1 MAIFERMRITWYL
14 LLVLGLFACNSTKV
28 VVAEEM
34 DMTTLDTLV
43 VSAKPILKSKS
54 GSLSDSIPTYNGS
67 YERVHDLIHT
77 KLEVS
82 FDWANEHL
90 LGKAT
95 LDLTP
100 IFYVSDR
107 LELNAVGFDLASIK
121 NGKGQELNYQYDGF
135 IIDIKLDR
143 TYRRGEEYTI
153 VIDYTAKPSELEEG
167 GSAAI
172 TSDKG
177 LFFINPKNENIY
189 KPQQIWTQ
197 GETENNSKWFPTIDK
212 PNERCS
218 QEMFITVENRFS
230 TLSNGKLISSKENAD
245 GTRTDYWKQDL
256 THTPYLF
263 MMAIGEY
270 AVVEDKWQNLDVNY
284 YVEPEYKEDA
294 KAIFNH
300 TPEMLEFFSELL
312 DYKYPWD
319 KYSQVV
325 VRDFV
330 SGAMENTTAS
340 VYGDFIQKTSEELID
355 NHNDNIVAHEMFHHW
370 FGDLVTCE
378 NWANL
383 TLNEGFAN
391 YSEYLWQEHKY
402 GLASAEHHRND
413 EMKTYFESSLNNTH
427 PLIHYS
433 YEDKEDMFDAHSYN
447 KGGLVLHMLRNILGD
462 EAFFKSLSKYLHD
475 NEFTAVEVD
484 ELRLAFE
491 DTTGKDLNW
500 FFDQWYLTEGHPILE
515 VEYDFDFNTNILK
528 INVAQVQEESD
539 HKYVYQLPVEAAIYY
554 KDGTIENYP
563 LVINNRNQTFEIQL
577 EREPAVS
584 VLDGN
589 RYLLAE
595 IKEIFSTAQLKSL
608 FNLSPHFVD
617 KDLALT
623 KLRNNDRAK
632 DIFEKTLSDPYWH
645 FRKQGLSY
653 RYLEVSAEKIRALA
667 ESDPHSRIRK
677 DALRSLKKL
686 DSNQAYEVASK
697 IIDTEKAIPVLS
709 QAIKIIYAEDEK
721 VGLEKAEI
729 LYKKYNKSMAIT
741 LLDLFSKGSDP
752 KYLPYLNDAV
762 ITSDIY
768 KFFPL
773 STYHYEL
780 ASKCDLDGILNAAQ
794 ALNTISTNLNENSY
808 KKYVSTTN
816 ILKLKANLV
825 EKLPNTDSSN
835 TIKLTSTIEKLNKMV
850 NDIILNEKDEEL
862 AEKYR
867 TNLGT

>member
-1 MAIFERMRITWYL
+1 MKISWIFL
-14 LLVLGLFACNSTKV
+14 LIIGAFACNSTKV

-34 DMTTLDTLV
+34 DMSTLDTLV
-43 VSAKPILKSKS
+43 VSAPPIKKSS
-54 GSLSDSIPTYNGS
+54 PLPDTLPIYNGS
-67 YERVHDLIHT
+67 YERVHDLLHT
-77 KLEVS
+77 KLEVA
-82 FDWANEHL
+82 FDWGQEQL

-100 IFYVSDR
+100 VFYISDR
-107 LELNAVGFDLASIK
+107 LELNAVGFDISSVR
-121 NGKGQELNYQYDGF
+121 NEKGQDLSYKYDGYV
-135 IIDIKLDR
+135 IDIALDR
-143 TYRRGEEYTI
+143 TYSRGETYTV
-153 VIDYTAKPSELEEG
+153 VIDYTAMPSKLEEN

-172 TSDKG
+172 TSDRG
-177 LFFINPKNENIY
+177 LFFINAQNDNIY

-212 PNERCS
+212 PNEKCS
-218 QEMFITVENRFS
+218 QEMFITVEDRFT
-230 TLSNGKLISSKENAD
+230 TLSNGKLMSSTDNSD
-245 GTRTDYWKQDL
+245 GSRTDYWKQEL
-256 THTPYLF
+256 PHTPYLF

-270 AVVEDKWQNLDVNY
+270 AVVEDNWQDLDVNY
-284 YVEPEYKEDA
+284 YVEPEYEKDA

-300 TPEMLEFFSELL
+300 TTEMLEFFSELL

-330 SGAMENTTAS
+330 SGAMENTSAS
-340 VYGDFIQKTSEELID
+340 VYGDFIQKTTEELID

-433 YEDKEDMFDAHSYN
+433 YENKEDMFDAHSYN
-447 KGGLVLHMLRNILGD
+447 KGGLVLHMLRNIVGD
-462 EAFFKSLSKYLHD
+462 DAFFKSLNKYLRD
-475 NEFTAVEVD
+475 NEFSSVEVD

-491 DTTGKDLNW
+491 EITGKDLSW

-515 VEYDFDFNTNILK
+515 IEYDFDFKSNKLK
-528 INVAQVQEESD
+528 IIVDQVQEESD
-539 HKYVYQLPVEAAIYY
+539 HKYIYQLPVEAAVYH
-554 KDGTIENYP
+554 KDGSIEKYP
-563 LVINNRNQTFEIQL
+563 FLINKRSQNFEIQL
-577 EREPAVS
+577 DQEPAVTI
-584 VLDGN
+584 LDGE

-595 IKEIFSTAQLKSL
+595 TKEVFSTAQLKAL

-617 KDLALT
+617 KNFALT

-632 DIFEKTLSDPYWH
+632 EIYEAALSDPYWH

-653 RYLEVSAEKIRALA
+653 RYLEVPVEKIKMLA
-667 ESDPHSRIRK
+667 ENDPHSRIRK

-686 DSNQAYEVASK
+686 APDQALTIANK
-697 IIDTEKAIPVLS
+697 IITTEKAIPVLS
-709 QAIKIIYAEDEK
+709 QAIKIIFDQDNI
-721 VGLEKAEI
+721 VGLEKAEM
-729 LYKKYNKSMAIT
+729 LYEKYSNSMAIT

-752 KYLPYLNDAV
+752 KYLSYLNEAV
-762 ITSDIY
+762 IKSDIY

-773 STYHYEL
+773 STFQFDL
-780 ASKCDLDGILNAAQ
+780 AVKSDVDNVLVAAE
-794 ALNTISTNLNENSY
+794 ALQSISSNIEENSY
-808 KKYVSTTN
+808 KKYVSTSN

-825 EKLPNTDSSN
+825 ERIPNTDPSN
-835 TIKLTSTIEKLNKMV
+835 TIKLTTTIEKLNKMV
-850 NDIILNEKDEEL
+850 DEIIRNEKDEDL
-862 AEKYR
+862 IEKYR
-867 TNLGT
+867 MNLGA

>member
-1 MAIFERMRITWYL
+1 M
-14 LLVLGLFACNSTKV
+14 
-28 VVAEEM
+28 VVAEPM

-43 VSAKPILKSKS
+43 VTASPIIKANSATLADTLPV
-54 GSLSDSIPTYNGS
+54 YNGS
-67 YERVHDLIHT
+67 YERVHDLLHT

-95 LDLTP
+95 LELTP
-100 IFYVSDR
+100 IYYVSDR
-107 LELNAVGFDLASIK
+107 LELNAVGFDLASVHNEK
-121 NGKGQELNYQYDGF
+121 GKDLSYTYDGS
-135 IIDIKLDR
+135 IIEIKLDR
-143 TYRRGEEYTI
+143 LYRRGEKYSV

-177 LFFINPKNENIY
+177 LFFINPKNDNIY

-218 QEMFITVENRFS
+218 QEIYITVEDKFS
-230 TLSNGKLISSKENAD
+230 TLSNGKLVSSTENAD

-270 AVVEDKWQNLDVNY
+270 AVVEDKWQDLDVNY
-284 YVEPEYKEDA
+284 YVEPEYENDA
-294 KAIFNH
+294 NAIFNH
-300 TPEMLEFFSELL
+300 TTEMLEFFSDLL

-330 SGAMENTTAS
+330 SGAMENTSAS
-340 VYGDFIQKTSEELID
+340 IYGDFVQKTTEELID
-355 NHNDNIVAHEMFHHW
+355 NHNDNIVAHELFHHW

-402 GLASAEHHRND
+402 GLASAEHHRSD
-413 EMKTYFESSLNNTH
+413 EMKTYFESSLNSTH
-427 PLIHYS
+427 PLIHYG

-447 KGGLVLHMLRNILGD
+447 KGGLVLHMLRNIVGD
-462 EAFFKSLSKYLHD
+462 DAFFDSLNKYLKD
-475 NEFTAVEVD
+475 NEFSSVEVD

-491 DTTGKDLNW
+491 EVTGKDLHW
-500 FFDQWYLTEGHPILE
+500 FFNQWYLTEGHPILK
-515 VEYDFDFNTNILK
+515 VEYDFDFKTNKLVIS
-528 INVAQVQEESD
+528 VDQVQEESD
-539 HKYVYQLPVEAAIYY
+539 HKYIYELPVEAAIYH
-554 KDGTIENYP
+554 KDGTVEKYP
-563 LVINNRNQTFEIQL
+563 LLINKRSQTFEIEL
-577 EREPAVS
+577 ETEPAVS
-584 VLDGN
+584 ILDGQ

-595 IKEIFSTAQLKSL
+595 IKEVFSTAQLKSL
-608 FNLSPHFVD
+608 FKLSPHYVD
-617 KDLALT
+617 KNLALG

-632 DIFEKTLSDPYWH
+632 EVYTAALDDPYWH
-645 FRKQGLSY
+645 IRKQGLSY
-653 RYLEVSAEKIRALA
+653 RYLDVPVEQIRKMAEIDA
-667 ESDPHSRIRK
+667 HSRIRK
-677 DALRSLKKL
+677 DALKALKKKAPE
-686 DSNQAYEVASK
+686 QAYDVALTL
-697 IIDTEKAIPVLS
+697 IDKEKAIPVLS
-709 QAIKIIYAEDEK
+709 QAIKIIYAQNEK
-721 VGLEKAEI
+721 VGLEKAEA
-729 LYKKYNKSMAIT
+729 LYKKYDKSMAIT
-741 LLDLFSKGSDP
+741 LLDLFSQGSDP
-752 KYLPYLNDAV
+752 KYLPYLNEAV
-762 ITSDIY
+762 VSSDIY

-773 STYHYEL
+773 STYQYEL
-780 ASKCDLDGILNAAQ
+780 ASKCDTENLLIAAE
-794 ALNTISTNLNENSY
+794 ALNSISNNPRENSY
-808 KKYVSTTN
+808 KKYVSTSN

-825 EKLPNTDSSN
+825 DRLPNTTPED

-850 NDIILNEKDEEL
+850 ELIISNEEDEEL
-862 AEKYR
+862 IEKYR

>member
-1 MAIFERMRITWYL
+1 M
-14 LLVLGLFACNSTKV
+14 
-28 VVAEEM
+28 VVAEPM

-43 VSAKPILKSKS
+43 VTASPIIKANSATLADTLPV
-54 GSLSDSIPTYNGS
+54 YNGS
-67 YERVHDLIHT
+67 YERVHDLLHT

-95 LDLTP
+95 LELTP
-100 IFYVSDR
+100 IYYVSDR
-107 LELNAVGFDLASIK
+107 LELNAVGFDLASVRNEK
-121 NGKGQELNYQYDGF
+121 GKDLSYTYDGS
-135 IIDIKLDR
+135 IIEIKLDR
-143 TYRRGEEYTI
+143 LYRRGEKYSV

-177 LFFINPKNENIY
+177 LFFINPKNDNIY

-218 QEMFITVENRFS
+218 QEIYITVEDKFS
-230 TLSNGKLISSKENAD
+230 TLSNGKLVSSTENAD

-270 AVVEDKWQNLDVNY
+270 AVVEDKWQDLDVNY
-284 YVEPEYKEDA
+284 YVEPEYENDA
-294 KAIFNH
+294 NAIFNH
-300 TPEMLEFFSELL
+300 TTEMLEFFSDLL

-330 SGAMENTTAS
+330 SGAMENTSAS
-340 VYGDFIQKTSEELID
+340 IYGDFVQKTTEELID
-355 NHNDNIVAHEMFHHW
+355 NHNDNIVAHELFHHW

-402 GLASAEHHRND
+402 GLASAEHHRSD
-413 EMKTYFESSLNNTH
+413 EMKTYFESSLNSTH
-427 PLIHYS
+427 PLIHYG

-447 KGGLVLHMLRNILGD
+447 KGGLVLHMLRNIVGD
-462 EAFFKSLSKYLHD
+462 DAFFDSLNKYLKD
-475 NEFTAVEVD
+475 NEFSSVEVD

-491 DTTGKDLNW
+491 EVTGKDLHW
-500 FFDQWYLTEGHPILE
+500 FFNQWYLTEGHPILK
-515 VEYDFDFNTNILK
+515 VEYDFDFKTNKLVIS
-528 INVAQVQEESD
+528 VDQVQEESD
-539 HKYVYQLPVEAAIYY
+539 HKYIYELPVEAAIYH
-554 KDGTIENYP
+554 KDGTVEKYP
-563 LVINNRNQTFEIQL
+563 LLINKRSQTFEIEL
-577 EREPAVS
+577 ETEPAVS
-584 VLDGN
+584 ILDGQ

-595 IKEIFSTAQLKSL
+595 IKEVFSTAQLKSL
-608 FNLSPHFVD
+608 FKLSPHYVD
-617 KDLALT
+617 KNLALG

-632 DIFEKTLSDPYWH
+632 EVYTAALDDPYWH
-645 FRKQGLSY
+645 IRKQGLSY
-653 RYLEVSAEKIRALA
+653 RYLDVPVEQIRKMAETDA
-667 ESDPHSRIRK
+667 HSRIRK
-677 DALRSLKKL
+677 DALKALKKKAPE
-686 DSNQAYEVASK
+686 QAYDVALTL
-697 IIDTEKAIPVLS
+697 IDKEKAIPVLS
-709 QAIKIIYAEDEK
+709 QAIKIIYAQNEK
-721 VGLEKAEI
+721 VGLEKAEA
-729 LYKKYNKSMAIT
+729 LYKKYDKSMAIT
-741 LLDLFSKGSDP
+741 LLDLFSQGSDP
-752 KYLPYLNDAV
+752 KYLPYLNEAV
-762 ITSDIY
+762 VSSDIY

-773 STYHYEL
+773 STYQYEL
-780 ASKCDLDGILNAAQ
+780 ASKCDTENLLIAAE
-794 ALNTISTNLNENSY
+794 ALNSISNNPRENSY
-808 KKYVSTTN
+808 KKYVSTSN

-825 EKLPNTDSSN
+825 DRLPNTTPED

-850 NDIILNEKDEEL
+850 ELIISNEEDEEL
-862 AEKYR
+862 IEKYR